1 MGWVVRAVLIIAGIV
16 TSWFLAKDAVNFPIV
31 QMVIALLLMVFAV
44 AVLALWR
51 RR

>member
-16 TSWFLAKDAVNFPIV
+16 TSWFIAKDAVNFPIF
-31 QMVIALLLMVFAV
+31 QMAVALLLMVFAI
-44 AVLALWR
+44 AVLALFR